1 MNPRKDTVA
10 FSVILQGQALRVSD
24 EISNSASAP
33 LSRKS
38 YFTRKPCRLQSH
50 PLLIAKVSFIPH
62 LLLCVV
68 FFQTFI
74 HNRKRNYKLLPFLR
88 QFLFTDKLVSWDR
101 PAGRSQETKRPSGIF
116 PPAFYIPIP
125 DGAFPYYN
133 TSYTPLFCDINPNR
147 YQTAQDRSSRT

>member
-1 MNPRKDTVA
+1 MA
-10 FSVILQGQALRVSD
+10 LSFSFRFFHTL
-24 EISNSASAP
+24 P
-33 LSRKS
+33 LTTSW
-38 YFTRKPCRLQSH
+38 YF
-50 PLLIAKVSFIPH
+50 I
-62 LLLCVV
+62 
-68 FFQTFI
+68 
-74 HNRKRNYKLLPFLR
+74 LLPLFR
-88 QFLFTDKLVSWDR
+88 QILLKDKLVSWDR

>member
-1 MNPRKDTVA
+1 MQFFFYFRNA
-10 FSVILQGQALRVSD
+10 SLAYCENLLRNWG
-24 EISNSASAP
+24 ISGIC
-33 LSRKS
+33 LS
-38 YFTRKPCRLQSH
+38 YCV
-50 PLLIAKVSFIPH
+50 KVSFNFDADLTSE
-62 LLLCVV
+62 LLFKSSVPRC
-68 FFQTFI
+68 
-74 HNRKRNYKLLPFLR
+74 KLLPFLR